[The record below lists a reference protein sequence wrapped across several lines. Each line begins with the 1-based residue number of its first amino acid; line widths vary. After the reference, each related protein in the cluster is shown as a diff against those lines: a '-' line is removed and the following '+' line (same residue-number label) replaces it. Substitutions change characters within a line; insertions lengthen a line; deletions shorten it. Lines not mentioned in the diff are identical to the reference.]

1 MDVFEQGC
9 REGSFL
15 GNYDVEAMIAFF
27 SDLPTPVKK
36 RIFPLKIYKER
47 PEVPDVILKMVVIT
61 KYFLLG
67 LCDFRALIRAQRLG
81 KAVLLMHSTMHTMM
95 TST

>member
-1 MDVFEQGC
+1 LDVFEQGC

-15 GNYDVEAMIAFF
+15 GNRDVEAVIAFF
-27 SDLPTPVKK
+27 SDLPTPVEKK
-36 RIFPLKIYKER
+36 DFPLEIYKER
-47 PEVPDVILKMVVIT
+47 SEVPDVILKMVVIT